1 MKRREVIQ
9 NFIKKYKVRL
19 VICGVLVTALY
30 VTPALTQ
37 AQYKWTLNGYNILQ
51 AAEFYFD
58 GNYMHDVDENAFY
71 QTTGW
76 DGTNLTLPTIEV
88 RNYDNALLANKA
100 GEDVY
105 YTMDWR
111 IQTFDAEGQE
121 ITSTPY
127 GLEVTNSTGAVINAD
142 EKTAQGAIA
151 GDGKPKKQ
159 AYQMKVTEPA
169 SGGLSAGDYIEIT
182 LHAINTDSRY
192 TGPANSFQR
201 ELKCTFRYIIS
212 TADAYIRSFDPQ
224 EKENSREV
232 SLMIGTGTIPGMDAQ
247 TQTVN
252 VWWNM
257 DYFEVNP
264 FNMTFSEMSSH
275 EGYYRTEVI
284 DGKSYGVLKIT
295 GLGSNANRSL
305 GFYKQNGYDGKAN
318 TEIWGLTSTDLIG
331 SNSQP
336 IDGKLF
342 GYYLDSMNNNTGTQ
356 Q

>member
-9 NFIKKYKVRL
+9 NFIKKYQVRL

-58 GNYMHDVDENAFY
+58 GNYMHDVDENAYY

-76 DGTNLTLPTIEV
+76 DGTDLVLPEIEV
-88 RNYDNALLANKA
+88 RNYDNALLSNKK

-105 YTMDWR
+105 YVMDWE
-111 IQTFDAEGQE
+111 IKTFNANGNQSD
-121 ITSTPY
+121 TPY
-127 GLEVTNSTGAVINAD
+127 RLEVENSEGNTAVIN
-142 EKTAQGAIA
+142 ENTATGSII
-151 GDGKPKKQ
+151 GDGNPKKQ
-159 AYQMKVTEPA
+159 GYRMMVKVPQ
-169 SGGLSAGDYIEIT
+169 SGKLGEGDYIEIT
-182 LHAINTDSRY
+182 LHAKNTDQDGG
-192 TGPANSFQR
+192 TAKSFQR
-201 ELKCTFRYIIS
+201 ELGCTFRYIVS
-212 TADAYIRSFDPQ
+212 TADAYIRNFNPQ
-224 EKENSREV
+224 EKDKSREV

-252 VWWNM
+252 VWWDM
-257 DYFEVNP
+257 EYFEVNP

-305 GFYKQNGYDGKAN
+305 GFYKQNGYGGKTN
-318 TEIWGLTSTDLIG
+318 IEIWGLTNTELIG

-336 IDGKLF
+336 TDGKLF
-342 GYYLDSMNNNTGTQ
+342 GYYLDSVNNKGTQ